1 MCEIVTILGRPQG
14 KQRVR
19 VVKCNGRIHSYTPK
33 ETINYEQEIKTTYK
47 ALNNPN
53 FGSKPV
59 SLYILATYPIPKNFP
74 KKKKEMCLEEEI
86 YPCVK
91 PDMDNVVKI
100 VSDALNGVAYCDDK
114 QVVQVLARK
123 VYGLEAKL
131 EILVEELSDGRCFN
145 L

>member
-19 VVKCNGRIHSYTPK
+19 IVKSNGRIHSYTPR
-33 ETINYEQEIKTTYK
+33 ETVNYEQEIRMTYK

-91 PDMDNVVKI
+91 PDMDNIVKI
-100 VSDALNGVAYCDDK
+100 VLDALNGVAYDDDK
-114 QVVQVLARK
+114 QVVQLLARK
-123 VYGLEAKL
+123 IYGVKPKL
-131 EILVEELSDGRCFN
+131 DIFVEEVDDE
-145 L
+145 